1 MESQAPRGVF
11 VLGKGRVKLSICAT
25 DGKTLILKIAEP
37 GEVLRLSATVSAK
50 PYEFTG
56 ETIDPGQVNFVKRED
71 FLRFLKENSDA
82 CFAGEKLAQALTG
95 VEIPQ
100 W

>member
-1 MESQAPRGVF
+1 
-11 VLGKGRVKLSICAT
+11 
-25 DGKTLILKIAEP
+25 
-37 GEVLRLSATVSAK
+37 
-50 PYEFTG
+50 
-56 ETIDPGQVNFVKRED
+56 VNFVKRED

>member
-1 MESQAPRGVF
+1 VESQAPRGVF
-11 VLGKGRVKLSICAT
+11 VLGKGRVMLSICAT
-25 DGKTLILKIAEP
+25 DGKTQILKIAEP

-71 FLRFLKENSDA
+71 FPRFDSDA